1 MAFVHN
7 YSDGVGRPKLAS
19 KADMGILESTAAARA
34 AKDSF
39 AKRLDEVIAQRDAE
53 MARKY
58 PDVEYIKRCEKI
70 IARLRAS
77 VAAHSNQR

>member
-39 AKRLDEVIAQRDAE
+39 AKRLDDVIAQRDAE

-58 PDVEYIKRCEKI
+58 PDVEYIERCEKI
-70 IARLRAS
+70 IARLRANIS
-77 VAAHSNQR
+77 TYSNQR